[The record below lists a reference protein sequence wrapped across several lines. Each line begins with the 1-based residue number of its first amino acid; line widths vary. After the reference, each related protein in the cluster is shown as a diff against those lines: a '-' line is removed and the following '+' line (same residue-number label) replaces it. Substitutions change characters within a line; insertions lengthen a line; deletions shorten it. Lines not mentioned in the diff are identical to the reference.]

1 MRESSWKTFFFSHI
15 LLQNGICLQ
24 KSLRERTQIST
35 SDRPRSAVNWQR
47 APQSQAGPR
56 SSSFALDFY
65 PVVVLR
71 TPGPVVDAESNLV
84 MLHVQSTKDI
94 VTS

>member
-1 MRESSWKTFFFSHI
+1 MWELSWKTFFFSHI
-15 LLQNGICLQ
+15 LLQNGICLK

-35 SDRPRSAVNWQR
+35 SDRGLVLRLT

-71 TPGPVVDAESNLV
+71 TPGPVVAAESNLV

-94 VTS
+94 MTS